1 VYDKKSFISGIFAC
15 AILMLINIIAII
27 NKVFFLSFIISFII
41 AFLCYKNSI
50 NYLKICDNRIIFYK
64 KNILKKIINK
74 ETIELDNIKKIVF
87 KYYSFDLLD
96 ILYSVRFYNEVE
108 IIIFLKNDEI
118 IEIPRGDVSLDSVLK
133 MKEMIEINTKNNAEV
148 VLKI

>member
-1 VYDKKSFISGIFAC
+1 VYDKKSFLSGILAC
-15 AILMLINIIAII
+15 VTLMLINIIAIF
-27 NKVFFLSFIISFII
+27 NEVFMLSFVISLIII
-41 AFLCYKNSI
+41 FLCYKNSI
-50 NYLKICDNRIIFYK
+50 NYFKICDNSIIFYK

-74 ETIELDNIKKIVF
+74 KTIELENIKKIVF

-118 IEIPRGDVSLDSVLK
+118 IEIPRGDISLDLVLK
-133 MKEMIEINTKNNAEV
+133 MKETLERNTKNNIDVE
-148 VLKI
+148 LKK